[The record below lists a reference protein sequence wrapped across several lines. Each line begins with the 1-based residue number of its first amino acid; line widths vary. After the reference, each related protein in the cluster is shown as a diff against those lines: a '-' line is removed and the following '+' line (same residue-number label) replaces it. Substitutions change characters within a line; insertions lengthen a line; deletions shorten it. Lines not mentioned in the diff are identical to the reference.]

1 MSKSSFNFVSLSG
14 LTLVGLAYLV
24 GCSPSGAQT
33 DKASTSKPPVPVV
46 LAVATSKTVPTT
58 VKATGTV
65 QAYSTVSIKSQVA
78 GQIMA
83 VYFKEGQEV
92 QKGDILFAIDPRP
105 LQAALDQAIANR
117 ARTVAQV
124 SQAEAALAQAQAQV
138 AQVNAN
144 LDRDAAQA
152 RNINVQAQRYAD
164 LSGEGVVSREQADQ
178 YRTNAEAQ
186 NAVVSATQSGVVSAI
201 AAVEAA
207 RANVESAQAAVQ
219 AADATVDNATTQ
231 LSFTTTYAP
240 IDGRTGSLKVSQGN
254 LINSNDSNPLVVISQ
269 TRPIYISFSIPQRL
283 LGELKQYQARNKLT
297 VEILPTAPGGSSSRD
312 SSAASSP
319 SSSPKPETSPAPSNP
334 SSQVSPSPSVSPSV
348 SPSPRG
354 SSRDSAALPDQVLR
368 GELTFIDST
377 VDITTGTIQVKAD
390 FPNADGRLTPGQLV
404 NVSLKLKEDVN
415 AIVIPATAVQMG
427 QKGTFVYVVKPDKT
441 VEIRPV
447 TPGDS
452 VDNQVVI
459 KKGLT
464 SGEEVVVDGQFNLTP
479 GALIQEKPAPEK
491 PVSPE

>member
-1 MSKSSFNFVSLSG
+1 MSKLSFNFVNLSG

-46 LAVATSKTVPTT
+46 LAVATSKTVPTV

-138 AQVNAN
+138 AQVTAN

-152 RNINVQAQRYAD
+152 RNINVQAQRYAG

-219 AADATVDNATTQ
+219 AADATVDNAKTQ

-269 TRPIYISFSIPQRL
+269 TRPIYVSFSIPQRL

-297 VEILPTAPGGSSSRD
+297 VEILPPTSSTP
-312 SSAASSP
+312 SSP
-319 SSSPKPETSPAPSNP
+319 SLASSSKPETSPAPSNP

-354 SSRDSAALPDQVLR
+354 SSRESAALPDRVLR

-415 AIVIPATAVQMG
+415 AIVIPATAIQMG

-447 TPGDS
+447 TPGDP

-479 GALIQEKPAPEK
+479 GSTIQEKPVPEK
-491 PVSPE
+491 SVNPK